1 MADRLLKRTKPSVYC
16 FLISFFFAFAL
27 SGVYPLLAQE
37 EELSP
42 EERAAVI
49 QFTAQFRFGSDLK
62 VGDWVRYRYLGPEDS
77 TRQIEL
83 KVTGEEEG
91 ALWIVET
98 LTNQSTNTTSA
109 IHLLANLPQQKFL
122 QIFMIDEKG
131 EKQTLP
137 SLRIDQFYTIVV
149 DMMTKAGEEGAIPP
163 FGWRKGVEQKEVA
176 IGDRSFT
183 CEYLEPDIDEEEEE
197 EVEEALKEEATSRLG
212 LGRLKKLVEK
222 PEDISD
228 ITSIKDEV
236 ESLTS
241 IEGLK
246 GHVDIPDLDDLE
258 EIAELIAT
266 QPFKRQNLPKT
277 PLYFSEK
284 VPRLI
289 PYEITMGFF
298 MSPQTLKEVQGG
310 LVKFGSLE
318 LSAYGTGE

>member
-1 MADRLLKRTKPSVYC
+1 MADRLLKRISPSIYG
-16 FLISFFFAFAL
+16 FLIAAFFTFVF
-27 SGVYPLLAQE
+27 SGVNPLLAQE
-37 EELSP
+37 AELSP

-49 QFTAQFRFGSDLK
+49 QVTAQYRFGSDLK
-62 VGDWVRYRYLGPEDS
+62 VGDWVRYQYLGPEDS

-109 IHLLANLPQQKFL
+109 IHLLVNLPEQKFL
-122 QIFMIDEKG
+122 QIFIIDEKG

-137 SLRIDQFYTIVV
+137 VLRIDQYYTIVAE
-149 DMMTKAGEEGAIPP
+149 MWTKAGEEGTMPP
-163 FGWRKGVEQKEVA
+163 FYWRKGAEQKEVA
-176 IGDRSFT
+176 LGEQSFT

-197 EVEEALKEEATSRLG
+197 EPLKEEATSRLG

-228 ITSIKDEV
+228 ITSIKDEI

-258 EIAELIAT
+258 EIVDLIAT
-266 QPFKRQNLPKT
+266 SPTRRQNLPKT
-277 PLYFSEK
+277 PLYFSEN

-298 MSPQTLKEVQGG
+298 MSLQTLNEVQGG
-310 LVKFGSLE
+310 LVKFGSIE
-318 LSAYGTGE
+318 LVSFGTGE

>member
-16 FLISFFFAFAL
+16 FLICAFFTFLL

-42 EERAAVI
+42 EERASVI
-49 QFTAQFRFGSDLK
+49 QVTAQYRFGGNLK
-62 VGDWVRYRYLGPEDS
+62 VGDWVRYQYLGPEDS
-77 TRQIEL
+77 TRQIGL

-109 IHLLANLPQQKFL
+109 IHILANLPQLKFL
-122 QIFMIDEKG
+122 QIFIIDEKG

-137 SLRIDQFYTIVV
+137 VLRIDQYYTIIAE
-149 DMMTKAGEEGAIPP
+149 MWTKAGEEGLMPP
-163 FGWRKGVEQKEVA
+163 FAWRKGAEQKEVA
-176 IGDRSFT
+176 VGEQSFT

-197 EVEEALKEEATSRLG
+197 ELEEALKEETTSRLG
-212 LGRLKKLVEK
+212 LGRLKKLIEK
-222 PEDISD
+222 PENISD

-266 QPFKRQNLPKT
+266 SPSKRQNLPKT
-277 PLYFSEK
+277 PLYFSKK